1 MSHARLVEVLV
12 EIWLPYGSSE
22 IPARIPEERLVDILR
37 PNKVMSISDPV
48 AEATKLIESNG
59 HLQSLAREAERIC
72 VVLGPC
78 SSKELAVNS
87 AKILLDS
94 LGKSPGTYRTVL
106 LTPEAV
112 ELDPNTFPDTQIL
125 RHSPT
130 SSPTVPINSYKGDL
144 PVQLNSEFANANLR
158 IVIGEVTPHHLL
170 KYSGLPDIVFPELAS
185 ENSAR
190 SHLSNRSNF
199 TLPELQKERVEIARS
214 VRNTFAMGLVLDVD
228 LDPAQFFLGTIPDC
242 MTNLEVSLE
251 KVFSKEVTK
260 PADIVVMGVGGAPS
274 DESLL
279 RAMETFP
286 AGLVGL
292 KRNGVL
298 IVAAECGKGHGDTE
312 FYDWCAEQKEPRYL
326 EARLRNRFNYNGFK
340 ASLLGR
346 ILQTHRVYLI
356 STIPDS
362 YVENIF
368 GMKAARTVNAAL
380 QTAQRTQGSDSTISV
395 IPDATRVVPRLK
407 ETTK

>member
-1 MSHARLVEVLV
+1 M
-12 EIWLPYGSSE
+12 
-22 IPARIPEERLVDILR
+22 DILR
-37 PNKVMSISDPV
+37 PNKVTSISDLI
-48 AEATKLIESNG
+48 AEARKLIESDE
-59 HLQSLAREAERIC
+59 HLRELAREAERIC
-72 VVLGPC
+72 LVLGPC
-78 SSKELAVNS
+78 GRKELATNL
-87 AKILLDS
+87 AKILLES
-94 LGKSPGTYRTVL
+94 LGKNPQADRTVL
-106 LTPEAV
+106 LTPEAA
-112 ELDPNTFPDTQIL
+112 ELDPNTFPDTKIL
-125 RHSPT
+125 RHSPN
-130 SSPTVPINSYKGDL
+130 SSPTVPIDSYKGNL
-144 PVQLNSEFANANLR
+144 PVQLDSEFVNADLR
-158 IVIGEVTPHHLL
+158 IVIGEVKPHHFL
-170 KYSGLPDIVFPELAS
+170 KYSGLSDTVFPGLTS
-185 ENSAR
+185 EISLQ
-190 SHLSNRSNF
+190 SHLSNRPNF
-199 TLPELQKERVEIARS
+199 TLPDLHRERIEIANS
-214 VRNTFAMGLVLDVD
+214 LDNTFALGLVLDAA
-228 LDPAQFFLGTIPDC
+228 LNPAQILLGTIPDC
-242 MTNLEVSLE
+242 VTNLGGSLD
-251 KVFSKEVTK
+251 KVFSKEVAK
-260 PADIVVMGVGGAPS
+260 PADIVVMSVGGAPS

-279 RAMETFP
+279 RAIETFP

-312 FYDWCAEQKEPRYL
+312 FYDWCAEKKEPRYL

-368 GMKAARTVNAAL
+368 GLKAARTVNAAL